1 MQKIRKISTKMIL
14 GIVPVLILSML
25 VLTFISEGTSQD
37 IISNQINISMEAK
50 LEANVNNIN
59 TYLDVVRGTAQNLS
73 SVVSA
78 SYQGTDMDVYGQ
90 MISDIIEEND
100 LILGSGL
107 WFEPNAY
114 QAGEKYVGP
123 YWYKEGDEIVLTYD
137 YSNADYDYFSQ
148 GYYTMAK
155 EANGETIITDPYYDP
170 TLDVIMAS
178 CTAPIYNAG
187 GKFIGVVTVD
197 MELGDIDALV
207 QSIKLGKNDYAMLT
221 TGDGTYL
228 CCQDS
233 DKVANAVKITEDEN
247 TSLASAAANV
257 LSSET
262 GMVSFKEN
270 GEDYDLYYVTVPG
283 VGWKL
288 MIQIPLKEVN
298 EPIQKLLVKLST
310 VCLIAVVL
318 CILAILLQI
327 RNIAKSLGI
336 VRNFAGELAEGN
348 FSINKLDVKSKD
360 ELGEMSESLNE
371 MFESNRNVI
380 GEIAEYSGNIKDS
393 SERLNQASEELL
405 NQFQHIEEYMS
416 GVNEAMMS
424 SSAAT
429 EEVNASVEEV
439 NSSVNV
445 LATEAEKS
453 TGQVREIRGRA
464 IEIEKSSKSAY
475 ENAIAISQQRE
486 QELEE
491 AYKSAEVVENIGVMA
506 NVISNIAEQ
515 INLLS
520 LNASIEAARA
530 GEQGRG
536 FAVVAS
542 EIGKLAGDTSKAVDE
557 IQETIEMVQQAFAD
571 ITKGTSDMIKFIKE
585 TVTPDYDK
593 FVSIGKQYGEDANS
607 FGSIAEKINEMSIN
621 IEKIMSEVSEAIQ
634 NIAESAQETASSS
647 ARIMNAVESVSG
659 IVGDVSD
666 MSAGQEEIA
675 RELHVI
681 VDNFKL

>member
-1 MQKIRKISTKMIL
+1 MQKIKKISTKMLL

-25 VLTFISEGTSQD
+25 ALTVISESTSSD
-37 IISNQINISMEAK
+37 IISEQIDTSMEAK
-50 LEANVNNIN
+50 LEANVNDIN
-59 TYLDVVRGTAQNLS
+59 TYLDVIRGTAENLA

-78 SYQGTDMDVYGQ
+78 SYQGTDMDVYGE
-90 MISDIIEEND
+90 MISDIVVNND
-100 LILGSGL
+100 LILGSGI
-107 WFEPNAY
+107 WFEPNVY
-114 QAGEKYVGP
+114 DSKEKYMGP
-123 YWYKEGDEIVLTYD
+123 YWYKDGDQIALTYD

-187 GKFIGVVTVD
+187 GTFIGVVTVD
-197 MELGDIDALV
+197 IELGDIDELV
-207 QSIKLGKNDYAMLT
+207 QAIKLGKNDHAMLI

-233 DKVANAVKITEDEN
+233 DKVANAVNIKEDEN
-247 TSLASAAANV
+247 TSLANAAAEV
-257 LSSET
+257 LTSEEGVT
-262 GMVSFKEN
+262 SFKEN
-270 GEDYDLYYVTVPG
+270 NKDYDLYYVTVPG

-288 MIQIPLKEVN
+288 MIQIPLEEVN
-298 EPIQKLLVKLST
+298 EPIQKLLAKMVV
-310 VCLIAVVL
+310 VCAVSLIL
-318 CILAILLQI
+318 CVLAILVQI
-327 RNIAKSLGI
+327 RNVAKSLGT
-336 VRNFAGELAEGN
+336 VRSFAGQLADGN

-380 GEIAEYSGNIKDS
+380 GEITEYSGNIKDS
-393 SERLNQASEELL
+393 SEHLSRASEELL
-405 NQFQHIEEYMS
+405 NQFRHIEEYMS

-424 SSAAT
+424 ASAAT

-464 IEIEKSSKSAY
+464 IEIEKSSRSAY

-557 IQETIEMVQQAFAD
+557 IQETIEMVQHAFAD
-571 ITKGTSDMIKFIKE
+571 ITKGTGEMIKFIKE

-634 NIAESAQETASSS
+634 NIAESTQETASSS

-659 IVGDVSD
+659 VVGEVSD
-666 MSAGQEEIA
+666 MSMGQEEIA